1 MPETI
6 TAPRRTP
13 AAEAAELLD
22 ETLAGAEANDRADL
36 TRRLRRARET
46 LRLARNTEREATA
59 IRTAG
64 EETDRAL
71 ASLGADLRFRRAAL
85 ADRTRANRLR
95 AELARTRTQ
104 SEHERALA
112 REWPQLLADGFA
124 TLVSDAEFA
133 VRTAARSVLA
143 EAEAALYSTDPRK
156 DRARLDEQL
165 RARLVAEAD
174 RTRGQARDSVAAL
187 TARLDRHLELGTPL
201 EVPALPMVT
210 PAAMVEALA
219 PPPASSGGGH
229 MPVPARLLR
238 VVMPSYGGIM
248 MSLVLTRV
256 FHVAMP
262 LWILVVGA
270 VTAALALGGAALT
283 GERKRALDRRR
294 QEARTGTRAIVDEFQ
309 IVLVKQ
315 LRDASRTAQTALRRT
330 AGAAVTAREKA
341 TTTRLEDVR
350 RSVDEL
356 RDTGRA
362 IGAVDNDL
370 ASVADLRRRARRL
383 AEGT

>member
-6 TAPRRTP
+6 AAARSTA
-13 AAEAAELLD
+13 AQAAELLD

-36 TRRLRRARET
+36 IRRLHRARET
-46 LRLARNTEREATA
+46 LRLSRNTDQEVAAVRA
-59 IRTAG
+59 AG

-71 ASLGADLRFRRAAL
+71 ASLGTDLRYRRAAL
-85 ADRTRANRLR
+85 ADPTRANRLR

-124 TLVSDAEFA
+124 ALVSDAEFA
-133 VRTAARSVLA
+133 VRTAARGVLA
-143 EAEAALYSTDPRK
+143 ESDAALAATDPRK
-156 DRARLDEQL
+156 DRARLDAQL
-165 RARLVAEAD
+165 RERLVTEAD
-174 RTRGQARDSVAAL
+174 RAHGQARDTVAEL

-201 EVPALPMVT
+201 EVPVLPMTAPTTLVDG
-210 PAAMVEALA
+210 LA
-219 PPPASSGGGH
+219 PPPVASDRGA
-229 MPVPARLLR
+229 MPVGARLSR
-238 VVMPSYGGIM
+238 IVMPSYGGIM

-262 LWILVVGA
+262 LWVLITGA
-270 VTAALALGGAALT
+270 VTAALLLGGSAVAA
-283 GERKRALDRRR
+283 ERKRSLDRRR
-294 QEARTGTRAIVDEFQ
+294 QEARAGTRAVVEEFQ

-315 LRDASRTAQTALRRT
+315 LRDASRTAQTTLRRA

-341 TTTRLEDVR
+341 TTTRLEGVR

-356 RDTGRA
+356 RDANRA
-362 IGAVDNDL
+362 IRAVDDDL
-370 ASVADLRRRARRL
+370 ASVAELRGRARRL
-383 AEGT
+383 ADGSG

>member
-1 MPETI
+1 MPETV
-6 TAPRRTP
+6 TAPTRSP

-36 TRRLRRARET
+36 IRRLRRARET
-46 LRLARNTEREATA
+46 LRLARNTEQETAA
-59 IRTAG
+59 IRTTG
-64 EETDRAL
+64 EEIDRAL

-85 ADRTRANRLR
+85 ADPTRANRLR
-95 AELARTRTQ
+95 AELASTRTQ

-133 VRTAARSVLA
+133 VRTATRSVLA
-143 EAEAALYSTDPRK
+143 ETEAALATTDPRK

-165 RARLVAEAD
+165 RARLVTEAERA
-174 RTRGQARDSVAAL
+174 RGQARDTIAAL
-187 TARLDRHLELGTPL
+187 TDRLTRHLELDIAL

-210 PAAMVEALA
+210 PAALVATLSA
-219 PPPASSGGGH
+219 PPVSNAGRP
-229 MPVPARLLR
+229 PVPARLLG

-262 LWILVVGA
+262 LWVLVAGA

-294 QEARTGTRAIVDEFQ
+294 QEARTGARAVVDEFQ

-315 LRDASRTAQTALRRT
+315 LRDASRTAQTTLRRA

-341 TTTRLEDVR
+341 TTSRLEGVR

-356 RDTGRA
+356 RDKGRA
-362 IGAVDNDL
+362 IRAVDNDL
-370 ASVADLRRRARRL
+370 GSVADLRRRARRL
-383 AEGT
+383 ADGT